1 MDSSDNASQA
11 PATQGVQRTTLNR
24 KWLTKMGIF
33 IAALLALG
41 VWGTYDALLAYPKR
55 GREHAEFMKLDYLQQ
70 AEKDS
75 MLLKASVEDPFA
87 ELKRLRENKESIS
100 QFEQARLRW
109 LESLAMVHNLQR
121 ATADNKVELAKA
133 PGERGDTLTMF
144 KSPDAMLPKLKS
156 DLASKTKPKPLSGY
170 DIPSQYL
177 FMLVGFAGAAWMG
190 LFLLKTSRVKY
201 KYDAST
207 NTLTLPNGR
216 SIAAKDIAEVDR
228 RLWHKYF
235 VFLKPADGSSE
246 IKLDLLRF
254 TPLEDWFL
262 EMEKLHPGYQPE
274 PAENPAEAEA
284 PAPQS

>member
-1 MDSSDNASQA
+1 MDSNENLS
-11 PATQGVQRTTLNR
+11 ATPTVTSLNR

-33 IAALLALG
+33 IFALLALG

-87 ELKRLRENKESIS
+87 ELKRLRENKDSIS
-100 QFEQARLRW
+100 QFEGARLGW
-109 LESLAMVHNLQR
+109 LESLAMVNNLQK
-121 ATADNKVELAKA
+121 ATAENKAEMAKA
-133 PGERGDTLTMF
+133 PGERGDTLTLF
-144 KSPDAMLPKLKS
+144 KDPTETLTKLKN

-177 FMLVGFAGAAWMG
+177 FMLIGFAGAAWMA
-190 LFLLKTSRVKY
+190 LFLFRASRVKY
-201 KYDAST
+201 RYEPETK
-207 NTLTLPNGR
+207 TLTLPNGR

-235 VFLKPADGSSE
+235 VFLKPSDGSSE

-254 TPLEDWFL
+254 TPLEEWFL
-262 EMEKLHPGYQPE
+262 EMEKAHPGYKPE
-274 PAENPAEAEA
+274 ETASEAETEA
-284 PAPQS
+284 PAAQS

>member
-1 MDSSDNASQA
+1 MDSSDNTPHS
-11 PATQGVQRTTLNR
+11 PATDGVLRTSLNR

-33 IAALLALG
+33 IVALIALG
-41 VWGTYDALLAYPKR
+41 LWGTYDALLAYPKR
-55 GREHAEFMKLDYLQQ
+55 GQEHAEFMKLDYLQQ
-70 AEKDS
+70 AEKDN

-87 ELKRLRENKESIS
+87 ELKRLRENKDSIS

-109 LESLAMVHNLQR
+109 LDSLAMVHNLQR
-121 ATADNKVELAKA
+121 ASAENKAMAAKA
-133 PGERGDTLTMF
+133 PAERVDTLTMF
-144 KSPDAMLPKLKS
+144 KDAEAMLPELKKT
-156 DLASKTKPKPLSGY
+156 LASKTKPKPLSGY

-177 FMLVGFAGAAWMG
+177 FMLIGFAGAAWMA
-190 LFLLKTSRVKY
+190 LFLLRASRVKY
-201 KYDAST
+201 RYEPAT
-207 NTLTLPNGR
+207 HTLTLPNGR

-246 IKLDLLRF
+246 IKLDLLRY

-274 PAENPAEAEA
+274 PAENTAEAEA
-284 PAPQS
+284 PAPQA